1 MEQGSEDWFRA
12 RKGRLTASQMS
23 KVITPTGKLSSQW
36 EKLAIRLA
44 GECVKPNELPAFIGN
59 IHTDRG
65 HELEP
70 VARDWFAEW
79 SKLDVRT
86 VGFVTKSNNPVL
98 GCSPDAL
105 IFDEGEL
112 GTDENGDSYYVVE
125 PKPIC
130 GVEIKCPLIENHALY
145 HYEGGVPEQYRAQ
158 VHGSMVVTGLREWWF
173 VSYNEGTEPF
183 THLQTWDEYTDKVA
197 EALDEFVTKY
207 APIRSEVLHKLTKKQ
222 KHVRRGKSAA

>member
-1 MEQGSEDWFRA
+1 MDQGSEDWFRA

-65 HELEP
+65 HEMEP
-70 VARDWFAEW
+70 VAREWFTEW
-79 SKLDVRT
+79 SGLDVRT
-86 VGFVTKSNNPVL
+86 VGFVTKDDNPVL

-105 IFDEGEL
+105 IYKKD
-112 GTDENGDSYYVVE
+112 
-125 PKPIC
+125 KPVC
-130 GVEIKCPLIENHALY
+130 GLEIKCPLIENHALY

-207 APIRSEVLHKLTKKQ
+207 APIRSQVLHKLTKKQ
-222 KHVRRGKSAA
+222 NAPRRRKSVA

>member
-1 MEQGSEDWFRA
+1 MDQGSEDWFRA
-12 RKGRLTASQMS
+12 RKGRLTASQMA

-44 GECVKPNELPAFIGN
+44 GECVKPNEIPAFLGN

-79 SKLDVRT
+79 SGLDVRT
-86 VGFVTKSNNPVL
+86 VGFVTKDDNPVL

-105 IFDEGEL
+105 IYKKD
-112 GTDENGDSYYVVE
+112 
-125 PKPIC
+125 KPVC
-130 GVEIKCPLIENHALY
+130 GLEIKCPLIENHALY

-207 APIRSEVLHKLTKKQ
+207 APIRSQVLHKLTKKQ
-222 KHVRRGKSAA
+222 NAPRRRKSVA

>member
-1 MEQGSEDWFRA
+1 MTIWPEMEQGSEDWFRA
-12 RKGRLTASQMS
+12 RKGRLTASQMA

-44 GECVKPNELPAFIGN
+44 GECVKPNEIPAFLGN

-65 HELEP
+65 HEMEP
-70 VARDWFAEW
+70 VARDWFTEW
-79 SKLDVRT
+79 SGLDVRT
-86 VGFVTKSNNPVL
+86 VGFVTKDDNPVL

-105 IFDEGEL
+105 IYKKD
-112 GTDENGDSYYVVE
+112 
-125 PKPIC
+125 KPVC
-130 GVEIKCPLIENHALY
+130 GLEIKCPLIENHALY

-173 VSYNEGTEPF
+173 VSFNEGTEPF

-222 KHVRRGKSAA
+222 NAPRRRKSVA

>member
-1 MEQGSEDWFRA
+1 MTIWPEMEQGSEDWFRA
-12 RKGRLTASQMS
+12 RKGRLTASQMA

-44 GECVKPNELPAFIGN
+44 GECVKPNEIPAFLGN

-65 HELEP
+65 HEMEP
-70 VARDWFAEW
+70 VAREWFTEW
-79 SKLDVRT
+79 SGLDVRT
-86 VGFVTKSNNPVL
+86 VGFVTKDDNPVL

-105 IFDEGEL
+105 IYKKD
-112 GTDENGDSYYVVE
+112 
-125 PKPIC
+125 KPVC
-130 GVEIKCPLIENHALY
+130 GLEIKCPLIENHALY

-207 APIRSEVLHKLTKKQ
+207 APIRSQVLHKLTKKQ
-222 KHVRRGKSAA
+222 NAPRRRKSVA

>member
-1 MEQGSEDWFRA
+1 MTIWPEMEQGSEDWFRA
-12 RKGRLTASQMS
+12 RKGRLTASQMA

-44 GECVKPNELPAFIGN
+44 GECVKPNEIPTFLGN

-70 VARDWFAEW
+70 VAREWFAEW

-86 VGFVTKSNNPVL
+86 VGFVTKDDNPVL

-105 IFDEGEL
+105 VYQGE
-112 GTDENGDSYYVVE
+112 E
-125 PKPIC
+125 PTC

-173 VSYNEGTEPF
+173 VSFNEGTEPF
-183 THLQTWDEYTDKVA
+183 THLQKWDEYTDKVA

-222 KHVRRGKSAA
+222 KHARRGKTAA

>member
-1 MEQGSEDWFRA
+1 MDQGSEDWFRA
-12 RKGRLTASQMS
+12 RKGRLTASQMA

-44 GECVKPNELPAFIGN
+44 GECVKPNEIPAFLGN

-65 HELEP
+65 HEMEP
-70 VARDWFAEW
+70 VAREWFAEW
-79 SKLDVRT
+79 SGLDVRT
-86 VGFVTKSNNPVL
+86 VGFVTKDDNPVL

-105 IFDEGEL
+105 IYKKD
-112 GTDENGDSYYVVE
+112 
-125 PKPIC
+125 KPVC
-130 GVEIKCPLIENHALY
+130 GLEIKCPLIENHALY

-207 APIRSEVLHKLTKKQ
+207 APIRSQVLHKLTKKQ
-222 KHVRRGKSAA
+222 NAPRRRKSVA

>member
-12 RKGRLTASQMS
+12 RKGRLTASQMA

-44 GECVKPNELPAFIGN
+44 GECVKPNEIPTFLGN

-65 HELEP
+65 HEMEP

-79 SKLDVRT
+79 SGLDVRT
-86 VGFVTKSNNPVL
+86 VGFVTKDDNPVL

-105 IFDEGEL
+105 IYKKD
-112 GTDENGDSYYVVE
+112 
-125 PKPIC
+125 KPVC
-130 GVEIKCPLIENHALY
+130 GLEIKCPLIENHALY

-183 THLQTWDEYTDKVA
+183 THLQAWDEYTDKVA

-222 KHVRRGKSAA
+222 NAPRRRKSVA

>member
-12 RKGRLTASQMS
+12 RKGRLTASQMA

-44 GECVKPNELPAFIGN
+44 GECVKPNEIPAFLGN

-65 HELEP
+65 HEMEP
-70 VARDWFAEW
+70 VAREWFAEW
-79 SKLDVRT
+79 SGLDVRT
-86 VGFVTKSNNPVL
+86 VGFVTKDDNPVL

-105 IFDEGEL
+105 IYKKD
-112 GTDENGDSYYVVE
+112 
-125 PKPIC
+125 KPVC
-130 GVEIKCPLIENHALY
+130 GLEIKCPLIENHALY

-207 APIRSEVLHKLTKKQ
+207 APIRSQVLHKLTKKQ
-222 KHVRRGKSAA
+222 NAPRRRKSVA

>member
-1 MEQGSEDWFRA
+1 MTIWPDMDQGSEDWFRA
-12 RKGRLTASQMS
+12 RKGRLTASQMA

-44 GECVKPNELPAFIGN
+44 GECVKPNEIPAFLGN

-65 HELEP
+65 HEMEP
-70 VARDWFAEW
+70 VAREWFAEW
-79 SKLDVRT
+79 SGLDVRT
-86 VGFVTKSNNPVL
+86 VGFVTKDDNPVL

-105 IFDEGEL
+105 IYKKD
-112 GTDENGDSYYVVE
+112 
-125 PKPIC
+125 KPVC
-130 GVEIKCPLIENHALY
+130 GLEIKCPLIENHALY

-207 APIRSEVLHKLTKKQ
+207 APIRSQVLHKLTKKQ
-222 KHVRRGKSAA
+222 NAPRRRKSVA

>member
-12 RKGRLTASQMS
+12 RKGRLTASQMA

-44 GECVKPNELPAFIGN
+44 GECVKPNEIPTFMGN

-65 HELEP
+65 HEMEP

-79 SKLDVRT
+79 SGLDVRT
-86 VGFVTKSNNPVL
+86 VGFVTKDDNPVL

-105 IFDEGEL
+105 VYDKGVI
-112 GTDENGDSYYVVE
+112 GTDKDGVAYYQIE

-173 VSYNEGTEPF
+173 VSFNEGTEPF

-222 KHVRRGKSAA
+222 NAPRRRKSVA

>member
-1 MEQGSEDWFRA
+1 MDQGSEDWFRA
-12 RKGRLTASQMS
+12 RKGRLTASQMA

-65 HELEP
+65 HEMEP
-70 VARDWFAEW
+70 VAREWFTEW
-79 SKLDVRT
+79 SGLDVRT
-86 VGFVTKSNNPVL
+86 VGFVTKDDNPVL

-105 IFDEGEL
+105 IYKKD
-112 GTDENGDSYYVVE
+112 
-125 PKPIC
+125 KPVC
-130 GVEIKCPLIENHALY
+130 GLEIKCPLIENHALY

-207 APIRSEVLHKLTKKQ
+207 APIRSQVLHKLTKKQ
-222 KHVRRGKSAA
+222 NAPRRRKSVA

>member
-1 MEQGSEDWFRA
+1 MTIWPDMEQGSEDWFHA
-12 RKGRLTASQMS
+12 RKGRLTASQMA

-44 GECVKPNELPAFIGN
+44 GECVKPNEIPAFLGN

-65 HELEP
+65 HELES

-86 VGFVTKSNNPVL
+86 VGFVTKDDNPVL

-105 IFDEGEL
+105 VYKKG
-112 GTDENGDSYYVVE
+112 
-125 PKPIC
+125 KPIC

-183 THLQTWDEYTDKVA
+183 THLQKWDDYTDKVA

-207 APIRSEVLHKLTKKQ
+207 APIRSEVLHKLTQKQ
-222 KHVRRGKSAA
+222 KNVRRGKTAA

>member
-1 MEQGSEDWFRA
+1 MTIWPEMEQGSEDWFRA
-12 RKGRLTASQMS
+12 RKGRLTASQMA

-44 GECVKPNELPAFIGN
+44 GECVKPNEIPAFLGN

-65 HELEP
+65 HEMEP
-70 VARDWFAEW
+70 VAREWFAEW
-79 SKLDVRT
+79 SGLDVRT
-86 VGFVTKSNNPVL
+86 VGFVTKDDNPVL

-105 IFDEGEL
+105 IYKKD
-112 GTDENGDSYYVVE
+112 
-125 PKPIC
+125 KPVC
-130 GVEIKCPLIENHALY
+130 GLEIKCPLIENHALY

-173 VSYNEGTEPF
+173 VSFNEGTEPF

-222 KHVRRGKSAA
+222 NAPRRRKSVA

>member
-1 MEQGSEDWFRA
+1 
-12 RKGRLTASQMS
+12 MS

>member
-1 MEQGSEDWFRA
+1 MTIWPEMEQGSEDWFRA
-12 RKGRLTASQMS
+12 RKGRLTASQMA

-44 GECVKPNELPAFIGN
+44 GECVKPNEIPAFLGN

-65 HELEP
+65 HEMEP
-70 VARDWFAEW
+70 VAREWFAEW
-79 SKLDVRT
+79 SGLDVRT
-86 VGFVTKSNNPVL
+86 VGFVTKDDNPVL

-105 IFDEGEL
+105 IYKKD
-112 GTDENGDSYYVVE
+112 
-125 PKPIC
+125 KPVC
-130 GVEIKCPLIENHALY
+130 GLEIKCPLIENHALY

-207 APIRSEVLHKLTKKQ
+207 APIRSQVLHKLTKKQ
-222 KHVRRGKSAA
+222 NAPRRRKSVA

>member
-1 MEQGSEDWFRA
+1 MTIWPDMDQGSEDWFRA
-12 RKGRLTASQMS
+12 RKGRLTASQMA

-44 GECVKPNELPAFIGN
+44 GECVKPNEIPAFLGN

-79 SKLDVRT
+79 SGLDVRT
-86 VGFVTKSNNPVL
+86 VGFVTKDDNPVL

-105 IFDEGEL
+105 IYKKD
-112 GTDENGDSYYVVE
+112 
-125 PKPIC
+125 KPVC
-130 GVEIKCPLIENHALY
+130 GLEIKCPLIENHALY

-207 APIRSEVLHKLTKKQ
+207 APIRSQVLHKLTKKQ
-222 KHVRRGKSAA
+222 NAPRRRKSVA

>member
-1 MEQGSEDWFRA
+1 VTIWPEMEQGSEDWFRA
-12 RKGRLTASQMS
+12 RKGRLTASQMA

-44 GECVKPNELPAFIGN
+44 GECVKPNEIPAFLGN

-65 HELEP
+65 HEMEP

-79 SKLDVRT
+79 SGLDVRT
-86 VGFVTKSNNPVL
+86 VGFVTKDDNPVL

-105 IFDEGEL
+105 IYKKD
-112 GTDENGDSYYVVE
+112 
-125 PKPIC
+125 KPTC
-130 GVEIKCPLIENHALY
+130 GLEIKCPLIENHALY

-222 KHVRRGKSAA
+222 NAPRRRKSVA

>member
-1 MEQGSEDWFRA
+1 MTIWPDMDQGSEDWFRA
-12 RKGRLTASQMS
+12 RKGRLTASQMA

-44 GECVKPNELPAFIGN
+44 GECVKPNEIPTFLGN

-65 HELEP
+65 HEMEP

-79 SKLDVRT
+79 SGLDVRT
-86 VGFVTKSNNPVL
+86 VGFVTKDDNPVL

-105 IFDEGEL
+105 IYKGK
-112 GTDENGDSYYVVE
+112 SPV
-125 PKPIC
+125 C

-173 VSYNEGTEPF
+173 VSFNEGTEPF
-183 THLQTWDEYTDKVA
+183 VHCQKWDEYTDKVA

-222 KHVRRGKSAA
+222 NAPRRRKSVA

>member
-12 RKGRLTASQMS
+12 RKGRLTASQMA

-44 GECVKPNELPAFIGN
+44 GECVKPNEIPTFLGN

-65 HELEP
+65 HEMEP

-79 SKLDVRT
+79 SGLDVRT
-86 VGFVTKSNNPVL
+86 VGFVTKDDNPVL

-105 IFDEGEL
+105 VYKKG
-112 GTDENGDSYYVVE
+112 
-125 PKPIC
+125 KPIC

-158 VHGSMVVTGLREWWF
+158 VHGSMVVTGLSEWWF

-222 KHVRRGKSAA
+222 NAPRRRKSVA